1 MGAGPGMGQSLV
13 KIFARAGHPV
23 AIVSRTLSKL
33 QTQADEINALV
44 KQSDRVK
51 PFAADATDEAA
62 VEKAF
67 SDIQN
72 AFKPARIHTDGPRS
86 SAFAAGKAGLR
97 SLSQSLARQYQPQN
111 IHVAHF
117 VIDGG
122 INTPLA
128 IAFMESTLRPTL
140 GWIQSK

>member
-1 MGAGPGMGQSLV
+1 MGAVPGTGQSLV

-67 SDIQN
+67 SDIQD

-86 SAFAAGKAGLR
+86 SAFA
-97 SLSQSLARQYQPQN
+97 SLSANHLLVSISRRTFTSR
-111 IHVAHF
+111 ISS
-117 VIDGG
+117 
-122 INTPLA
+122 
-128 IAFMESTLRPTL
+128 STAGSIPHLP
-140 GWIQSK
+140 